1 MKYLKISIAV
11 FLLIFLVDTS
21 GYSQAGSDLTIDQ
34 KVDSV
39 LGQMTIDEKIG
50 QMTLFTS
57 GWTVTGPTLREDYEK
72 DLRAGRVGNLFNA
85 HGVEYNSRLQ
95 KIALEETR
103 MGIPLLFGYD
113 VIHGFKTIYPIP
125 LALACTWDM
134 DLIEKTAR
142 FSAKEATAAGLNWTY
157 NPMVDIAR
165 DPRWGRI
172 AKGAGEDPF
181 LGSRIAEAKVRGYQ
195 GTDLGDSS
203 TIAACVKHFAGY
215 GAAEAGRDYNTVD
228 MSELRL
234 RQNYLPPFHAAIDA
248 GCASIMTS
256 FNELFGVPATGN
268 EFLFQQILRN
278 EWNFKGVVVTDYTA
292 INEMV
297 AHGYARDLKQA
308 GELALKAGIDM
319 DMQGA
324 VYLDYLEKS
333 LDEGKVTKAEINQAV
348 RRILRLK
355 FQLGL
360 FEDPYRYLDKE
371 REKEIVLSKELS
383 DHALDA
389 GKRSIVLLKN
399 EAIDGERL
407 LPLLDVRGS
416 VALIGPLADNGIDV
430 LGSWHA
436 ARDSSQT
443 VTVAQGIKNKF
454 PDMDLKTIRGCGFED
469 GDTSEIKDAINLAA
483 GSDLVILAVGENYQ
497 QNGEAASRSD
507 INLPGPQM
515 EMVKRIVA
523 TGKPVIALVMA
534 GRPLTL
540 EWLDEHVPAILNTW
554 HLGSRTGDA
563 IAEVLD
569 GDYNPSG
576 KLVITFP
583 QNVGQIPIY
592 YNHKNTGRP
601 FDAQNK
607 YTSKYLDVSNEPL
620 YPFGYGLSYT
630 TFEYS
635 GLTLSSKSFNEADSL
650 IVTVDIANTGKY
662 DGEEVVQLYIHD
674 RVGSVTRPVKELKGF
689 EKIFIKKGE
698 SKKFRFTIRAEDLAF
713 YNDKMEYNW
722 EPGEFDVYVGGDS
735 RDVLSA
741 EFELT
746 ID

>member
-1 MKYLKISIAV
+1 M
-11 FLLIFLVDTS
+11 
-21 GYSQAGSDLTIDQ
+21 
-34 KVDSV
+34 
-39 LGQMTIDEKIG
+39 
-50 QMTLFTS
+50 
-57 GWTVTGPTLREDYEK
+57 
-72 DLRAGRVGNLFNA
+72 
-85 HGVEYNSRLQ
+85 
-95 KIALEETR
+95 
-103 MGIPLLFGYD
+103 
-113 VIHGFKTIYPIP
+113 
-125 LALACTWDM
+125 
-134 DLIEKTAR
+134 
-142 FSAKEATAAGLNWTY
+142 
-157 NPMVDIAR
+157 
-165 DPRWGRI
+165 
-172 AKGAGEDPF
+172 
-181 LGSRIAEAKVRGYQ
+181 
-195 GTDLGDSS
+195 
-203 TIAACVKHFAGY
+203 
-215 GAAEAGRDYNTVD
+215 
-228 MSELRL
+228 
-234 RQNYLPPFHAAIDA
+234 
-248 GCASIMTS
+248 
-256 FNELFGVPATGN
+256 
-268 EFLFQQILRN
+268 
-278 EWNFKGVVVTDYTA
+278 
-292 INEMV
+292 
-297 AHGYARDLKQA
+297 
-308 GELALKAGIDM
+308 
-319 DMQGA
+319 
-324 VYLDYLEKS
+324 
-333 LDEGKVTKAEINQAV
+333 
-348 RRILRLK
+348 
-355 FQLGL
+355 
-360 FEDPYRYLDKE
+360 
-371 REKEIVLSKELS
+371 
-383 DHALDA
+383 
-389 GKRSIVLLKN
+389 KN

-436 ARDSSQT
+436 AGDSSQT

-469 GDTSEIKDAINLAA
+469 GDTSEMNDAINLAA

>member
-72 DLRAGRVGNLFNA
+72 DLMAGRVGNLFNA

-360 FEDPYRYLDKE
+360 F
-371 REKEIVLSKELS
+371 
-383 DHALDA
+383 
-389 GKRSIVLLKN
+389 
-399 EAIDGERL
+399 
-407 LPLLDVRGS
+407 
-416 VALIGPLADNGIDV
+416 
-430 LGSWHA
+430 
-436 ARDSSQT
+436 
-443 VTVAQGIKNKF
+443 
-454 PDMDLKTIRGCGFED
+454 
-469 GDTSEIKDAINLAA
+469 
-483 GSDLVILAVGENYQ
+483 
-497 QNGEAASRSD
+497 
-507 INLPGPQM
+507 
-515 EMVKRIVA
+515 
-523 TGKPVIALVMA
+523 
-534 GRPLTL
+534 
-540 EWLDEHVPAILNTW
+540 
-554 HLGSRTGDA
+554 
-563 IAEVLD
+563 
-569 GDYNPSG
+569 
-576 KLVITFP
+576 
-583 QNVGQIPIY
+583 
-592 YNHKNTGRP
+592 
-601 FDAQNK
+601 
-607 YTSKYLDVSNEPL
+607 
-620 YPFGYGLSYT
+620 
-630 TFEYS
+630 
-635 GLTLSSKSFNEADSL
+635 
-650 IVTVDIANTGKY
+650 
-662 DGEEVVQLYIHD
+662 
-674 RVGSVTRPVKELKGF
+674 
-689 EKIFIKKGE
+689 
-698 SKKFRFTIRAEDLAF
+698 
-713 YNDKMEYNW
+713 
-722 EPGEFDVYVGGDS
+722 
-735 RDVLSA
+735 
-741 EFELT
+741 
-746 ID
+746 